1 MDLAEHEETYV
12 SVMFQC
18 YVGAERYGHIGR
30 CTDNGYGGSSAPE
43 DGVEDNV
50 GEAPQRI
57 SLALILM

>member
-1 MDLAEHEETYV
+1 
-12 SVMFQC
+12 MFQW
-18 YVGAERYGHIGR
+18 YLGAERYVHIGR
-30 CTDNGYGGSSAPE
+30 CTDDEYGGSSAPE